1 MVLIHG
7 VFFDVNL
14 QNQGLWILLRKR
26 KWTENKIKD
35 FFTCV
40 VIKIIFFTLGAI
52 VLFVSQSY
60 HTCVIFVALLLH
72 WCLFCCS
79 CDVLVFLVSRLCC
92 SCVVFVALMLFES
105 DARVVRW
112 TRSNRKGFYY
122 LSILNYFKISLF

>member
-14 QNQGLWILLRKR
+14 QNQGLLILLRKR

-60 HTCVIFVALLLH
+60 HIRVIFVALLLH
-72 WCLFCCS
+72 WCPFCCG

>member
-7 VFFDVNL
+7 VFFGVNL

-26 KWTENKIKD
+26 KWTENKIKY

-60 HTCVIFVALLLH
+60 HTRVIFLALLLH
-72 WCLFCCS
+72 WCPFCCG

-105 DARVVRW
+105 DACVVRW

>member
-7 VFFDVNL
+7 VFFGVNL

-52 VLFVSQSY
+52 MLFVSQSY
-60 HTCVIFVALLLH
+60 HTLVIFVALLLH
-72 WCLFCCS
+72 WCFFCCS